1 MKKIAKD
8 KKKRM
13 KIVARTL
20 VGLEEVLAKE
30 IKELG
35 GEDVEIFN
43 RAVEYKGDMRLLYAS
58 NLWLRTAID
67 VLLPLSKF
75 TANNEEELYDKIQRI
90 NWSNYITSEKT
101 FSIVPIVHS
110 SYFNHS
116 HYAALKVKDAIVDQ
130 LREKKGRRPN
140 VNTENPDVKIM
151 LRISEN
157 KCSVL
162 LNSSGDSLFKR
173 GYRTYGGAAPINEVL
188 AAGIIALTGWD
199 AKTPFVDPMCGSG
212 TFVIEAAMKARNI
225 APSINRDEFGF
236 MNWLDYRED
245 IWKAIYKEAEYC
257 IEENDVPIFGFDKS
271 RQTVR
276 IAEMNAESIPALK
289 GAIQF
294 EMKDFFKSS
303 KPTEKGILVTNP
315 PYEVRIKTNNIEMFY
330 EFIGNTLKHKWVGYD
345 AWIISSNMQALK
357 RLGLSA
363 KKKITLF
370 NAQLES
376 KLVYLPLYE
385 GSKKAKKQQENQEMQ

>member
-1 MKKIAKD
+1 
-8 KKKRM
+8 M

-225 APSINRDEFGF
+225 APSINRKEFGF

-245 IWKAIYKEAEYC
+245 IWNAIYKEAEYC

-289 GAIQF
+289 GTIQF

-303 KPTEKGILVTNP
+303 KPTDKGILVTNP

-385 GSKKAKKQQENQEMQ
+385 GSKKAKKQQENQEV

>member
-1 MKKIAKD
+1 
-8 KKKRM
+8 M

-20 VGLEEVLAKE
+20 AGLEEVLAKE
-30 IKELG
+30 IEELG
-35 GEDVEIFN
+35 GKDVEVFN
-43 RAVEYKGDMRLLYAS
+43 RAVEYKGDMRLMYAS

-75 TANNEEELYDKIQRI
+75 TANNEDELYDKIQRI

-116 HYAALKVKDAIVDQ
+116 HYASLKVKDAIVDQ

-173 GYRTYGGAAPINEVL
+173 GYRTYGGVAPINEVL

-199 AKTPFVDPMCGSG
+199 TKIPFVDPMCGSG

-225 APSINRDEFGF
+225 APSINRTEFGF

-245 IWKAIYKEAEYC
+245 IWNMIYKEAEYS
-257 IEENDVPIFGFDKS
+257 IEDNDVPIFGFDKS

-276 IAEMNAESIPALK
+276 VAEMNAESIPALK
-289 GAIQF
+289 GTIQF

-303 KPTEKGILVTNP
+303 KPTEHGILVTNP

-385 GSKKAKKQQENQEMQ
+385 GSKKAKRQQRNKEEK